1 MKETIRLFEQDGYQ
15 VKFDSRVL
23 ACEAL
28 GGEKFKVILEETLFF
43 PEAGGQSSDRGW
55 LDKVRVWDVQIENG
69 VIYHFTDG
77 ALAEGERVRGEIDW
91 EHRFSNMQQH
101 SGEHIFSGTVHR
113 LFGLN
118 NVGFHLSDQTVTMDF
133 DGVLTTQQLERVEWE
148 VNQAIARNVE
158 IQVSYPTSDEL
169 ETLEY
174 RSKIEIQGQVRIV
187 TIPGFDV
194 CACCA
199 PHVKRTGEIGLLK
212 IMGVQNH
219 KGGIRVNILCGFRAL
234 EAFREKNKVL
244 AALTNLLSTNQEALP
259 GLIEKQ
265 KDTIYHLKG
274 ELSEVKQRLMG
285 YQIAQV
291 PIEQHHVL
299 FFERNLEVTVVRN
312 VVNELIERHKGIC
325 GIFVENKEGEYQ
337 FILGSKTVNCKEA
350 ALLLKTRLKAKGGG
364 SEVMIQGSIKASK
377 EIIQEVLLSH
387 FKNCDD
393 VEK

>member
-199 PHVKRTGEIGLLK
+199 PHVKRTGESG
-212 IMGVQNH
+212 
-219 KGGIRVNILCGFRAL
+219 
-234 EAFREKNKVL
+234 
-244 AALTNLLSTNQEALP
+244 
-259 GLIEKQ
+259 
-265 KDTIYHLKG
+265 
-274 ELSEVKQRLMG
+274 
-285 YQIAQV
+285 
-291 PIEQHHVL
+291 
-299 FFERNLEVTVVRN
+299 
-312 VVNELIERHKGIC
+312 
-325 GIFVENKEGEYQ
+325 
-337 FILGSKTVNCKEA
+337 
-350 ALLLKTRLKAKGGG
+350 
-364 SEVMIQGSIKASK
+364 
-377 EIIQEVLLSH
+377 
-387 FKNCDD
+387 
-393 VEK
+393 